1 VVKLL
6 NTDIHKY
13 NFQILNYNAMSDK
26 DTLTLSDITGQAEV
40 LTSETIN
47 DSVKSEKFKL
57 IIGQF
62 AAKLKSTVLAG
73 IGVLV
78 FIGFWSLLSAYTKEA
93 LPGPLATFTVL
104 KEMLSDPFYDY
115 GPNDKGIGLQLFNSI
130 KTVLSGFLLGSLIA
144 IPIGILM
151 GASTI
156 CKQIF
161 YPIVQLLKPVSPL
174 AWFPIGLVVF
184 KDTGMA
190 TIFIVFITSLWST
203 LINTSFGVASI
214 PQDHKNVAKA
224 FGFSKMRYLT
234 KILIPYSL
242 PHIITGLRLSIS
254 VAWLVIVAGEM
265 LSGGAGIGFFVWDSW
280 NALSLE
286 KVISA
291 IIIIGIVGLL
301 FDKLFTFIESKVA
314 YKA

>member
-1 VVKLL
+1 
-6 NTDIHKY
+6 
-13 NFQILNYNAMSDK
+13 MSDK
-26 DTLTLSDITGQAEV
+26 NTLTIDALSIENSQEQTVAYSSDKGN
-40 LTSETIN
+40 TSLKLLFN
-47 DSVKSEKFKL
+47 NVFQKSKSAL
-57 IIGQF
+57 F
-62 AAKLKSTVLAG
+62 ALVG
-73 IGVLV
+73 LV
-78 FIGFWSLLSAYTKEA
+78 FFAGFWSLVSYFTEQA
-93 LPGPLATFTVL
+93 LPGPVATLTVL

-115 GPNDKGIGLQLFNSI
+115 GPNDKGIGLQLFTSI
-130 KTVLSGFLLGSLIA
+130 KTVLSGFLIGSLFA

-203 LINTSFGVASI
+203 LINTSFGVGSI

-265 LSGGAGIGFFVWDSW
+265 LSGGAGIGFFVWYSW

-291 IIIIGIVGLL
+291 IIIIGLVGLL
-301 FDKLFTFIESKVA
+301 FDRIFTYIEHKVA
-314 YKA
+314 YKG

>member
-1 VVKLL
+1 M
-6 NTDIHKY
+6 
-13 NFQILNYNAMSDK
+13 ADK
-26 DTLTLSDITGQAEV
+26 HTLTIDALDS
-40 LTSETIN
+40 SIN
-47 DSVKSEKFKL
+47 LATATPKST
-57 IIGQF
+57 
-62 AAKLKSTVLAG
+62 AVANYKLKITLNAILAKSKSILFAG
-73 IGVLV
+73 IGLV
-78 FIGFWSLLSAYTKEA
+78 AFGGLWSLLSLYTEAA
-93 LPGPLATFTVL
+93 LPGPLATLTVL

-130 KTVLSGFLLGSLIA
+130 KTVLMGFFLGSLIA

-151 GASTI
+151 GANTI

-301 FDKLFTFIESKVA
+301 FDRIFTFIENKVA

>member
-1 VVKLL
+1 
-6 NTDIHKY
+6 
-13 NFQILNYNAMSDK
+13 MSDK
-26 DTLTLSDITGQAEV
+26 NTLTVDAFDQVISVSTESNTAV
-40 LTSETIN
+40 ASENI
-47 DSVKSEKFKL
+47 KFKL
-57 IIGQF
+57 I
-62 AAKLKSTVLAG
+62 LNTVLVKIKSLALASLG
-73 IGVLV
+73 LLV
-78 FIGFWSLLSAYTKEA
+78 FAGFWSLLSYYTKDA
-93 LPGPLATFTVL
+93 LPGPKATLTVL
-104 KEMLSDPFYDY
+104 YEMVSDPFYDY
-115 GPNDKGIGLQLFNSI
+115 GPNDKGIGLQLFSSI
-130 KTVLSGFLLGSLIA
+130 KTVLMGFLLGSLIA

-151 GASTI
+151 GASSI

-224 FGFSKMRYLT
+224 FGFTKMRYLT

-301 FDKLFTFIESKVA
+301 FDKLFTYIENKVA

>member
-1 VVKLL
+1 
-6 NTDIHKY
+6 
-13 NFQILNYNAMSDK
+13 MSDK
-26 DTLTLSDITGQAEV
+26 NTLTVDAFDQVISVSTESNNAV
-40 LTSETIN
+40 ASENI
-47 DSVKSEKFKL
+47 KFKL
-57 IIGQF
+57 I
-62 AAKLKSTVLAG
+62 LNTVLVKIKSLALASLG
-73 IGVLV
+73 LLV
-78 FIGFWSLLSAYTKEA
+78 FAGFWSLLSYYSKDA
-93 LPGPLATFTVL
+93 LPGPKATLTVL
-104 KEMLSDPFYDY
+104 YEMVSDPFYDY
-115 GPNDKGIGLQLFNSI
+115 GPNDKGIGLQLFSSI
-130 KTVLSGFLLGSLIA
+130 KTVLIGFLLGSLIA

-151 GASTI
+151 GASSI

-224 FGFSKMRYLT
+224 FGFTKMRYLT

-301 FDKLFTFIESKVA
+301 FDKLFTYIENKVA

>member
-1 VVKLL
+1 
-6 NTDIHKY
+6 
-13 NFQILNYNAMSDK
+13 MSDK
-26 DTLTLSDITGQAEV
+26 NTLTIDVLDSSITVDASSPKSVAE
-40 LTSETIN
+40 ENI
-47 DSVKSEKFKL
+47 
-57 IIGQF
+57 
-62 AAKLKSTVLAG
+62 KLKLALNTILEKSKSLLLASVG
-73 IGVLV
+73 LLAFGGL
-78 FIGFWSLLSAYTKEA
+78 WSLLSIYTESA
-93 LPGPLATFTVL
+93 LPGPVATLTVL

-115 GPNDKGIGLQLFNSI
+115 GPNDKGIGLQLFQSI

-151 GASTI
+151 GASAI

-190 TIFIVFITSLWST
+190 TVFIVFITSLWST

-301 FDKLFTFIESKVA
+301 FDRIFTFIENKVA

>member
-1 VVKLL
+1 
-6 NTDIHKY
+6 
-13 NFQILNYNAMSDK
+13 MSTK
-26 DTLTLSDITGQAEV
+26 DTLTLNDITDQTEV
-40 LTSETIN
+40 LMSETAN
-47 DSVKSEKFKL
+47 DARRNEKLKL
-57 IIGQF
+57 ILNSVF
-62 AAKLKSTVLAG
+62 MKLKSTAFAG
-73 IGVLV
+73 IGVAL
-78 FIGFWSLLSAYTKEA
+78 FIGFWSLLSFYTKDA

-130 KTVLSGFLLGSLIA
+130 KTVLLGFLLGSLVA

-156 CKQIF
+156 CKQIM

-203 LINTSFGVASI
+203 LINTSFGIASI

-234 KILIPYSL
+234 KILIPFSL

-291 IIIIGIVGLL
+291 IIIIGIVGLI
-301 FDKLFTFIESKVA
+301 FDKFFTFIENKVS
-314 YKA
+314 YKL

>member
-1 VVKLL
+1 
-6 NTDIHKY
+6 
-13 NFQILNYNAMSDK
+13 MSNK
-26 DTLTLSDITGQAEV
+26 DTLTLNDIADQTEV
-40 LTSETIN
+40 LMENTAIDNGRNEN
-47 DSVKSEKFKL
+47 LKL
-57 IIGQF
+57 ILNSI
-62 AAKLKSTVLAG
+62 AIKLKSTAFAG
-73 IGVLV
+73 IGIAL
-78 FIGFWSLLSAYTKEA
+78 FIGFWSLLSFFTKDA

-130 KTVLSGFLLGSLIA
+130 KTVLLGFLLGSLVA

-156 CKQIF
+156 CKQIM

-184 KDTGMA
+184 KDTAMA

-203 LINTSFGVASI
+203 LINTSFGIASI

-234 KILIPYSL
+234 KILIPFSL

-301 FDKLFTFIESKVA
+301 FDKFFTYVENKVA

>member
-1 VVKLL
+1 
-6 NTDIHKY
+6 
-13 NFQILNYNAMSDK
+13 MSDK
-26 DTLTLSDITGQAEV
+26 NTLTI
-40 LTSETIN
+40 
-47 DSVKSEKFKL
+47 DSIDTQIDDSGAIKKSFIEENL
-57 IIGQF
+57 
-62 AAKLKSTVLAG
+62 KLKMALSS
-73 IGVLV
+73 IGVKLQSV
-78 FIGFWSLLSAYTKEA
+78 FFACVGLTLFGGFWALISSYTENA
-93 LPGPLATFTVL
+93 LPGPIATFTVL

-115 GPNDKGIGLQLFNSI
+115 GPNDKGIALQLFVSI
-130 KTVLSGFLLGSLIA
+130 KTVIFGFLLGSLVA

-184 KDTGMA
+184 KDTGLA

-203 LINTSFGVASI
+203 LINTAFGVGSI

-224 FGFSKMRYLT
+224 FGFSKWRYLT

-265 LSGGAGIGFFVWDSW
+265 LSGGSGIGFFVWDCW

-286 KVISA
+286 KVIAA
-291 IIIIGIVGLL
+291 ILIIGIVGLL
-301 FDKLFTFIESKVA
+301 FDRIFTFIENKVA
-314 YKA
+314 Y

>member
-1 VVKLL
+1 
-6 NTDIHKY
+6 
-13 NFQILNYNAMSDK
+13 MSEK
-26 DTLTLSDITGQAEV
+26 DTIALNEIDQKSIIHL
-40 LTSETIN
+40 ETKFENAIN
-47 DSVKSEKFKL
+47 KDKIKESLNLVIQKSKSIL
-57 IIGQF
+57 F
-62 AAKLKSTVLAG
+62 A
-73 IGVLV
+73 GVGLL
-78 FIGFWSLLSAYTKEA
+78 FFGGLWSLLSIYTENA
-93 LPGPLATFTVL
+93 LPTPIATLTVL
-104 KEMLSDPFYDY
+104 KDMLSDPFYDY
-115 GPNDKGIGLQLFNSI
+115 GPNDKGIGLQLFVSI
-130 KTVLSGFLLGSLIA
+130 KTVLFGFLLGSFIA

-224 FGFSKMRYLT
+224 FGFSKKRYLT
-234 KILIPYSL
+234 KILIPFSL

-301 FDKLFTFIESKVA
+301 LDRIFTYFENKVA

>member
-1 VVKLL
+1 VNSWRKSLTELSNL
-6 NTDIHKY
+6 NQNI
-13 NFQILNYNAMSDK
+13 MSNK
-26 DTLTLSDITGQAEV
+26 DTLTLNYIADQTEV
-40 LTSETIN
+40 LMENTAIDN
-47 DSVKSEKFKL
+47 GRNEKLKL
-57 IIGQF
+57 ILNSVLI
-62 AAKLKSTVLAG
+62 KLKSTAFAG
-73 IGVLV
+73 IGIAL
-78 FIGFWSLLSAYTKEA
+78 FIGFWSLLSLYTKDA

-130 KTVLSGFLLGSLIA
+130 KTVLLGFLLGSLVA

-156 CKQIF
+156 CKQIM

-203 LINTSFGVASI
+203 LINTSFGIASI

-234 KILIPYSL
+234 KILIPFSL

-291 IIIIGIVGLL
+291 IIIIGIVGLI
-301 FDKLFTFIESKVA
+301 FDKFFTYVENKVA
-314 YKA
+314 YKS

>member
-1 VVKLL
+1 MSEKNTLTINAIESEIDVTTSVKKAFIEENLKFKVTL
-6 NTDIHKY
+6 NT
-13 NFQILNYNAMSDK
+13 IL
-26 DTLTLSDITGQAEV
+26 
-40 LTSETIN
+40 
-47 DSVKSEKFKL
+47 VKSKSVL
-57 IIGQF
+57 F
-62 AAKLKSTVLAG
+62 AMVGLLAFG
-73 IGVLV
+73 
-78 FIGFWSLLSAYTKEA
+78 GFWSLLSIYTEGA
-93 LPGPLATFTVL
+93 LPGPIATLTVL

-115 GPNDKGIGLQLFNSI
+115 GPNDKGIGLQLFVSI
-130 KTVLSGFLLGSLIA
+130 KTVLMGFLMGSLIA

-203 LINTSFGVASI
+203 LINTSFGVGSI

-301 FDKLFTFIESKVA
+301 FDRIFTYIENKVA
-314 YKA
+314 Y

>member
-1 VVKLL
+1 MSETNTLTIDNLEKNTVVSSVSFSEKYNIKLL
-6 NTDIHKY
+6 TTNVLIK
-13 NFQILNYNAMSDK
+13 MKS
-26 DTLTLSDITGQAEV
+26 LS
-40 LTSETIN
+40 
-47 DSVKSEKFKL
+47 
-57 IIGQF
+57 
-62 AAKLKSTVLAG
+62 LAG
-73 IGVLV
+73 LGLLIFV
-78 FIGFWSLLSAYTKEA
+78 GFWSLLSYYTKAA
-93 LPGPLATFTVL
+93 LPGPKATLTVL
-104 KEMLSDPFYDY
+104 YEMLRDPFYDY
-115 GPNDKGIGLQLFNSI
+115 GPNDKGIGLQLFRSI
-130 KTVLSGFLLGSLIA
+130 KTVLFGFTLGSLIA

-151 GASTI
+151 GASNT
-156 CKQIF
+156 CKQIL

-190 TIFIVFITSLWST
+190 TLFIVFITSLWST

-224 FGFSKMRYLT
+224 FGFSKWRYLT

-301 FDKLFTFIESKVA
+301 FDKLFTYIESKVA

>member
-1 VVKLL
+1 
-6 NTDIHKY
+6 
-13 NFQILNYNAMSDK
+13 MSDK
-26 DTLTLSDITGQAEV
+26 NTLTIDAQDSSINVST
-40 LTSETIN
+40 ETR
-47 DSVKSEKFKL
+47 KSFMENEKIKL
-57 IIGQF
+57 
-62 AAKLKSTVLAG
+62 ALNTLLEKSKSTLFAG
-73 IGVLV
+73 IGLV
-78 FIGFWSLLSAYTKEA
+78 AFGGFWSLLSIYTEQA
-93 LPGPLATFTVL
+93 LPGPVATLTVL

-130 KTVLSGFLLGSLIA
+130 KTVLFGFLLGSLIA

-203 LINTSFGVASI
+203 LINTAFGVGTI

-224 FGFSKMRYLT
+224 FGFSKWRYLT
-234 KILIPYSL
+234 KVVFPYTL

-254 VAWLVIVAGEM
+254 VAWLVIVAGEL
-265 LSGGAGIGFFVWDSW
+265 LSGVGGIGFFVWDSW

-291 IIIIGIVGLL
+291 IIIIGFVGII
-301 FDKLFTFIESKVA
+301 FDGFFTMIEKKVS
-314 YKA
+314 YL